1 MSLLKFIN
9 KKTKAMTEEVKNA
22 LNEAENVE
30 ETNEVNTPTVSD
42 ESSNEVAAQE
52 EREEK
57 ENIAPE
63 KTLIVIQWDGL
74 NRATSEFEFLDNFEG
89 ATVWIFSKKPLESL
103 PEKFQNF
110 NVELFPMP
118 EYEKSLQNFLLST
131 TLFSLFIDDP
141 GRFEKVVF
149 VSAHQYFEGIAYVLS
164 QRGVSAEAVVYLLPE
179 KSSRGSSRARVSRRR
194 FSRRISNRRT
204 RGRRRS
210 ITVRD
215 AEKIRE
221 AMIRNFRPGQIY
233 SVKDFSNLVSRV
245 TRKRFADLFGVSS
258 IGPFI
263 RMLKDNSCVE
273 EVSEKDLKYIEA
285 PTLRMIL
292 NSPKYRR
299 RFLTN
304 SQETSENSNETTGE
318 NNSTNQES
326 NELNVMDEISNL

>member
-1 MSLLKFIN
+1 
-9 KKTKAMTEEVKNA
+9 MTEEVKNVLEETGA
-22 LNEAENVE
+22 E
-30 ETNEVNTPTVSD
+30 ETNEINTPVSSD
-42 ESSNEVAAQE
+42 ESSNEGTPQE
-52 EREEK
+52 EGEVK
-57 ENIAPE
+57 DNIAPE

-74 NRATSEFEFLDNFEG
+74 NRATSDFEFLDNFEG

-131 TLFSLFIDDP
+131 TLFSLFVDEP

-164 QRGVSAEAVVYLLPE
+164 QRGISAEAVVYLLPE
-179 KSSRGSSRARVSRRR
+179 KSSRGSRARVSRRR
-194 FSRRISNRRT
+194 FSRRSGRGRRFS
-204 RGRRRS
+204 GRRRS

-221 AMIRNFRPGQIY
+221 AMLRNFRPGQIY

-273 EVSEKDLKYIEA
+273 EVNEKDFKYIEA

-299 RFLTN
+299 RFSGNPTQQEEVNTN
-304 SQETSENSNETTGE
+304 ENTENTTPTTQEPE
-318 NNSTNQES
+318 NNTNES
-326 NELNVMDEISNL
+326 ELNVMDEISNL